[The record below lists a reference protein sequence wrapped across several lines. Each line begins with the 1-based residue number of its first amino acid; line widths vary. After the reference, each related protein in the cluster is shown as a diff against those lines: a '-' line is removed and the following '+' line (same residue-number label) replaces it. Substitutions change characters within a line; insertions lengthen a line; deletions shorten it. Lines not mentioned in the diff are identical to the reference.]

1 MFKALYDTRSGGAC
15 WHDKLLDILQQ
26 IDFKPSKADPD
37 IWMRSSKDGT
47 HYESIPVYVDGIAIC
62 MKDPQAF
69 CDTLNQV
76 YKIEAQRCWTSKLPS
91 WLWIH
96 QR

>member
-1 MFKALYDTRSGGAC
+1 MYKTLYGTRSGGAC
-15 WHDKLLDILQQ
+15 CHDKPFDNLQQ
-26 IDFKPSKADPD
+26 IDFKHSRADPD
-37 IWMRSSKDGT
+37 IWMRSSKHGT
-47 HYESIPVYVDGIAIC
+47 HYEHIAVYVDDLAIC

-69 CDTLNQV
+69 CDTLKEV
-76 YKIEAQRCWTSKLPS
+76 YRCWTTKLPS